1 MIKELGVEKFS
12 DRIKRKL
19 KDASSRRVCAD
30 TAPSGSDKE
39 A

>member
-19 KDASSRRVCAD
+19 HEKSSGGRVR
-30 TAPSGSDKE
+30 PDKE
-39 A
+39 GNRGDS